1 MASARS
7 LVERVGRTALDLV
20 FPPRCAVC
28 DGGGA
33 FLCDACAASLAE
45 AQRPRCSRCWR
56 PGEVFCFECRRT
68 PPPFTGL
75 RTAFVH
81 AGNART
87 LVHALKYRGTTAL
100 ATPLASYLAD
110 VVRRDRLPVDVIVPV
125 PLSGMRRR
133 MRGYNQA
140 EVLARALGREL
151 GLPVR
156 RDALVR
162 RRHTPPQAQSANA
175 TERRRNVAGAFAARD
190 AGLQGARVLLLD
202 DVTTTGATMAA
213 CAEALRAANVHSIWG
228 LAFARED

>member
-28 DGGGA
+28 DSGGV
-33 FLCDACAASLAE
+33 FFCRACADGLVE
-45 AQRPRCSRCWR
+45 ARLQRCSRCWR
-56 PGEVFCFECRRT
+56 PGEIFCFACRRT

-81 AGNART
+81 TGNART
-87 LVHALKYRGTTAL
+87 LVHALKYRGMTAL
-100 ATPLASYLAD
+100 ATPMAAYLAD

-140 EVLARALGREL
+140 EVLAKALGREL
-151 GLPVR
+151 RLPVR
-156 RDALVR
+156 RDTLIR
-162 RRHTPPQAQSANA
+162 RRHTPPQAQSVDAA
-175 TERRRNVAGAFAARD
+175 VRRRNVAGAFAARG
-190 AGLQGARVLLLD
+190 AGLDGASALLVD

-213 CAEALRAANVHSIWG
+213 CAEALRAADTHSVWG
-228 LAFARED
+228 LAFSRED